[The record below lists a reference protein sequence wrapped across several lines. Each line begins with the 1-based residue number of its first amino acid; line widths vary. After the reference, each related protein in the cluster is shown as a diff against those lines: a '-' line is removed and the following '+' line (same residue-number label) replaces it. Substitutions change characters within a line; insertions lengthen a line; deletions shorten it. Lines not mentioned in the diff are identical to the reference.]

1 MIWKI
6 LIALGLAA
14 ALVAGCQH
22 RDAGLIQQGRNEQL
36 RVDQAAAD
44 QLKAEAAAKLAA
56 ETARVHDAEN
66 RLAELTH
73 ELEVAR
79 EKAQFANRA
88 AVAARAAGE
97 RLRFVAESP
106 PADRC
111 GGGGGGTE
119 TEPDSA
125 AGDPGAAVVELPAAV
140 NRRLWELAGAAESL
154 AIDYRVLYEW
164 ANNPG
169 MVCTLSDRH

>member
-6 LIALGLAA
+6 LIAVGLAA

-22 RDAGLIQQGRNEQL
+22 RDAGLIQQGRDEQL
-36 RVDQAAAD
+36 RIDQAAAD
-44 QLKAEAAAKLAA
+44 QLKVEAAETLAS
-56 ETARVHDAEN
+56 ETARVLAAEK
-66 RLAELTH
+66 RLADLTH
-73 ELEVAR
+73 QLEVAR
-79 EKAQFANRA
+79 EKAQSANRA

-111 GGGGGGTE
+111 GGGGGGTQVA
-119 TEPDSA
+119 PDPASS
-125 AGDPGAAVVELPAAV
+125 DPGPTVVELPEAV

-164 ANNPG
+164 ANNPE
-169 MVCTLSDRH
+169 MVCTLPARP